1 MKSGLTNDQLFE
13 RALAWFRHFGWEPR
27 DFQRKAWK
35 SAIAQKSGL
44 VNAPTGSG
52 KTYSLLVPALL
63 CSSNLEPKPGKGLR
77 ILWITPI
84 RALSR
89 EIEQATER
97 LLKAFL
103 PQWRV
108 GVRNGDTGGAER
120 KMQQKSCP
128 EVLISTPESLHL
140 LLAMKG
146 YPKFFESLDFVVV
159 DEWHE
164 LLGSKRGVQVELALS
179 RLRSLRPKLQT
190 WGITATIGNLEE
202 GQYVLHGADG
212 FADAVLIRSKEAKPI
227 EVHTVLPD
235 EVETFP
241 WGGHLGVRLLEK
253 VLPIIEQ
260 SNTCLVFTNTRAQ
273 SEIWYQRLL
282 EVAPDLA
289 GRMAMHHGSVSRE
302 LRHWVEDALHEGK
315 LKLVVCTGSL
325 DLGVD
330 FRPVD
335 TVIQVGGPKGVSRF
349 IQRAGRSGH
358 SPGAVSRIY
367 FVPTHSLEILEGAAL
382 REAISAQAHER
393 RIPYIRSFD
402 VLIQYLVT
410 LAVSEGFE
418 PRQTMR
424 EVQGTASFESMSL
437 EEYDQVL
444 DFIVTGGPGLHAY
457 DEYHKVVVK
466 EGKYVVESRRVAMRH
481 RLSIGT
487 ITSDQMLPVVYV
499 GGGKIGHAEEWFVSK
514 LKAGDVFWLAG
525 KPLEFVR
532 MRDMQVQVR
541 RSTSTKGLV
550 PSWQGGRMPLSSQ
563 LGSLLRQQLS
573 ATNALHP
580 EIQALKPLFSVQKQR
595 SVIPGPNQFLM
606 EKVHTKE
613 GWHLFLFPFEGR
625 FVHEG
630 MASLLAW
637 RIGRHKNI
645 SFSIAM
651 NDYGLELLSDQELP
665 WEALEAWQVF
675 DTRHLLQ
682 DIQASINDTEMAGRK
697 FRDIARVS
705 GLVFQGYPGKT
716 KADKHLQS
724 SSKLFFEVFREQ
736 APHHVLLRQAYEEV
750 YEFQLEQ
757 ERLKSA
763 LERIQSQEKCQITLE
778 KPSPFAFPIMVE
790 RIRERFSNESLEE
803 RVRKMVVTF
812 Q

>member
-1 MKSGLTNDQLFE
+1 
-13 RALAWFRHFGWEPR
+13 
-27 DFQRKAWK
+27 
-35 SAIAQKSGL
+35 
-44 VNAPTGSG
+44 
-52 KTYSLLVPALL
+52 
-63 CSSNLEPKPGKGLR
+63 
-77 ILWITPI
+77 
-84 RALSR
+84 
-89 EIEQATER
+89 
-97 LLKAFL
+97 
-103 PQWRV
+103 
-108 GVRNGDTGGAER
+108 
-120 KMQQKSCP
+120 
-128 EVLISTPESLHL
+128 
-140 LLAMKG
+140 MKG
-146 YPKFFESLDFVVV
+146 YPKFFASLDVVVV

-179 RLRSLRPKLQT
+179 RLRHLRPKLQT

-212 FADAVLIRSKEAKPI
+212 FANAVLIRSNEDKPI
-227 EVHTVLPD
+227 EVQTVLPD

-241 WGGHLGVRLLEK
+241 WGGHLGVQLLEK

-282 EVAPDLA
+282 ELSPDLA

-335 TVIQVGGPKGVSRF
+335 VVIQVGGPKGVSRF
-349 IQRAGRSGH
+349 VQRAGRSGH
-358 SPGAVSRIY
+358 SPGALSRIY

-382 REAISAQAHER
+382 RQAIATRVHER
-393 RIPYIRSFD
+393 RIPYLRSFD

-418 PRQTMR
+418 PNQTMR
-424 EVQGTASFESMSL
+424 EVQSTASFESMSL
-437 EEYDQVL
+437 EEYNQVL
-444 DFIVTGGPGLHAY
+444 DFIVTGGPGLQAY

-466 EGKYVVESRRVAMRH
+466 QGKYLVESRRVAMRH

-525 KPLEFVR
+525 KSLEFVR
-532 MRDMQVQVR
+532 LRDMQVQVR
-541 RSTSTKGLV
+541 QSSSSKGMV

-573 ATNALHP
+573 ATDAPHP
-580 EIQALKPLFSVQKQR
+580 EMQALKPLFLLQKNR
-595 SVIPGPNQFLM
+595 SIIPGPNQFLM

-637 RIGRHKNI
+637 RIGRHRNI

-651 NDYGLELLSDQELP
+651 NDYGLELLSDQELH
-665 WEALEAWQVF
+665 WKELDEWQVF
-675 DTRHLLQ
+675 ETKHLQQ
-682 DIQASINDTEMAGRK
+682 DIQASINDTEMASRK

-724 SSKLFFEVFREQ
+724 SAKLFFEVFREQ
-736 APHHVLLRQAYEEV
+736 VPNHVLLRQAYEEV

-757 ERLKSA
+757 ERLRTA
-763 LERIQSQEKCQITLE
+763 LDRIQKQEKCRITLE

-790 RIRERFSNESLEE
+790 RIRERFSNESLED